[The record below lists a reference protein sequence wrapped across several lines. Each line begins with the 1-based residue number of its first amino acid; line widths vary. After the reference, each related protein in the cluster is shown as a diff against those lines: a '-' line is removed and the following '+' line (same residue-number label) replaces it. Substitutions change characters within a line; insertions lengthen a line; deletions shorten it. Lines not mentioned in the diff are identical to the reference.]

1 MSWFGLSRQD
11 KQWLKGVI
19 MSAAQDVIDAVTT
32 ELDTLDQPLATILT
46 AVDNLVAGNPVD
58 TTALQAAADQIKT
71 AVGSIATAVGTTPP
85 PAVQ

>member
-1 MSWFGLSRQD
+1 MFGLSRRD

-32 ELDTLDQPLATILT
+32 ELNSLDAPLATILT

-58 TTALQAAADQIKT
+58 TTALQAAADEVKT
-71 AVGSIATAVGTTPP
+71 AIGSIADAVGTTAPP
-85 PAVQ
+85 SAQ